1 VLNYVDIETVR
12 HCNARCV
19 FCPQSQDPLPAA
31 TMSLELFEHICKELR
46 KTDKLYRYFYVVL
59 NHYGEP
65 LLDKFFKERIKL
77 LQKYKIDIM
86 LHTNG
91 TKLDEDKVVFLH
103 KHRHLIQMIEFQM
116 TTLDE
121 GEWCTTYGL
130 PPTQFKKTLNNLL
143 NLLRIFSHD
152 QPKGGIVLNR
162 KIKDHLESM
171 LTNPINVAWRDE
183 LWNTRGGNLK
193 VNPTN
198 SFAGIEHTEYKKNDY
213 MYSCNKDALRSNF
226 SINYEGK
233 VFLCCQDYYQKN
245 VIGDLTK
252 NSVQYILNTVEA
264 NHLRDQM
271 YGRKP
276 CDNDLICRNCQ
287 ASVMDGLD
295 FPLEYASSWIRE
307 GVNGS

>member
-1 VLNYVDIETVR
+1 MLNYVDIETVR

-19 FCPQSQDPLPAA
+19 FCPQSQDPLPAG

-46 KTDKLYRYFYVVL
+46 KTNKLYNHFYVVL

-77 LQKYKIDIM
+77 LEKYKIDIM

-91 TKLDEDKVVFLH
+91 TKLDEDKVIFLYQ
-103 KHRHLIQMIEFQM
+103 HRHLIQMIEFQM

-121 GEWCTTYGL
+121 EEWCTTYGL
-130 PPTQFKKTLNNLL
+130 PPTQFKKTFSNLL
-143 NLLRIFSHD
+143 NLLRIFAHHK
-152 QPKGGIVLNR
+152 PKGGIVLNR
-162 KIKDHLESM
+162 KIKDQLESL
-171 LTNPINVAWRDE
+171 LTEPIDVAWRDE
-183 LWNTRGGNLK
+183 LWNTRAGNLEINNENK
-193 VNPTN
+193 LSDIDDV
-198 SFAGIEHTEYKKNDY
+198 GYKKNDY
-213 MYSCNKDALRSNF
+213 MYTCNKDALRSNF

-245 VIGDLTK
+245 IIGDLAK
-252 NSVQYILNTVEA
+252 DSVQYILNTVEA

-276 CDNDLICRNCQ
+276 CDNDLICRTCQ
-287 ASVMDGLD
+287 SSVMDGLD
-295 FPLEYASSWIRE
+295 FPLEYASSWIRD
-307 GVNGS
+307 GQ